1 MSWYMDF
8 KSLDNNFEVAEEN
21 DKNINNKDGIN
32 LWAEERLI
40 FL

>member
-1 MSWYMDF
+1 M
-8 KSLDNNFEVAEEN
+8 LEDNNFEVAEEN
-21 DKNINNKDGIN
+21 YKNINNKDGIN